1 MCHEPLDAVCLP
13 FPVVVF
19 VMCVCGG
26 GGGGGGWGGGG
37 LGYRGSRQSI
47 TMAGILLGIGAVPGH
62 LSGVNRDIELGRL
75 SDTVA
80 YCRHYGTC
88 QMLALVFI

>member
-1 MCHEPLDAVCLP
+1 MSHEPLDAVCLP
-13 FPVVVF
+13 FP
-19 VMCVCGG
+19 GG
-26 GGGGGGWGGGG
+26 GVCYVCVWGWGGGGGGG

-47 TMAGILLGIGAVPGH
+47 TMAGIPLGIGAVPGH

-80 YCRHYGTC
+80 CCRHYGTC
-88 QMLALVFI
+88 QMLALVLI